1 VEEPGCDVLQAHS
14 GNDAIEK
21 IAYDPSIEILITDMP
36 SLSGTKLGQR
46 APSFR
51 DQLHV
56 ILLSGRE
63 SGSHGYPLIREP
75 ILLQRV
81 VADLAGLAKER

>member
-1 VEEPGCDVLQAHS
+1 VQILLFGAEVAS
-14 GNDAIEK
+14 RN
-21 IAYDPSIEILITDMP
+21 PSIEILITDMP
-36 SLSGTKLGQR
+36 GLSGTKLGQR

-63 SGSHGYPLIREP
+63 SGSHEYPLIREP

-81 VADLAGLAKER
+81 WQN